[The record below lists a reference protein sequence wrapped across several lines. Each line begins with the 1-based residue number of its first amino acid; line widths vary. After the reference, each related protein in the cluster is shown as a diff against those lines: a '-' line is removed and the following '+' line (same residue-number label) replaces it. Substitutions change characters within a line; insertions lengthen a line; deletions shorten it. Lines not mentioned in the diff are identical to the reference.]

1 MTTSASNGSA
11 QAQPASPATNDA
23 THARDD
29 GDALEP
35 RGDDPRVVR
44 DDSRRARGDDAPR
57 ETTFAREPTLASRL
71 VIFVLLTAVVLSA
84 LAFGTVHP
92 WAIGLFAA
100 GACVVAV
107 LWAFDAYASRTLRVS
122 RSLLQLSVAGL
133 FVVGLVQLTSP
144 AGAGVVARTLSVE
157 AVKTISLDPFSTR
170 IALVQIGALLIY
182 FAAALVFIDS
192 PKRLHTVVRAL
203 MIFGAAL
210 ALYSLLQFFLNPTQI
225 YWTRQPQQ
233 ATPFGPFVNRH
244 HFAGYMELM
253 IGLPLG
259 LLLTGAVKKDLLPL
273 YVFAALIMS
282 VALVATASR
291 GGMLSL
297 MAEVVFLVA
306 VAAFAR
312 ARRERKKARE
322 GTSEIE
328 PSRGRGALARA
339 GLQLAAAAVL
349 LVGVMLYIGE
359 EMLSHTLS
367 SFLSDNVTTNRVLF
381 WQGAKEIIAEHP
393 WIGAGLGS
401 FGVAFTRHD
410 PMNGVARL
418 EQAHNDYL
426 QVLSDAGLIGGIL
439 GLFFLA
445 VLFAGG
451 FARLS
456 THDKFRR
463 GVAVG
468 ALGGCAGILV
478 HSFFDFPLH
487 MTSTALLFLVF
498 AALATLDSRVEQPAE
513 TRRKRRRRPSRTHVA
528 TREAHEE
535 AKEQVVA

>member
-1 MTTSASNGSA
+1 M
-11 QAQPASPATNDA
+11 P
-23 THARDD
+23 H
-29 GDALEP
+29 
-35 RGDDPRVVR
+35 
-44 DDSRRARGDDAPR
+44 
-57 ETTFAREPTLASRL
+57 EPTRASRL
-71 VIFVLLTAVVLSA
+71 VILVLLAAVVLSA

-92 WAIGLFAA
+92 WAIGVFAA
-100 GACVVAV
+100 GACLVAV
-107 LWAFDAYASRTLRVS
+107 LWAWDAFASRALRVS
-122 RSLLQLSVAGL
+122 RSLLQLPLAGL
-133 FVVGLVQLTSP
+133 FVVGLVQLTSWGANSTGTD
-144 AGAGVVARTLSVE
+144 AGGLSV
-157 AVKTISLDPFSTR
+157 APARTISLDPFSTR

-192 PKRLHTVVRAL
+192 PKRLRAVVRAL

-210 ALYSLLQFFLNPTQI
+210 ALFSLLQFFLNPTQI
-225 YWTRQPQQ
+225 YWVRQPAQ
-233 ATPFGPFVNRH
+233 AMPFGPFVNRH

-273 YVFAALIMS
+273 YLFAALIMAI
-282 VALVATASR
+282 ALVATGSR

-297 MAEVVFLVA
+297 TAEVLFLIA

-312 ARRERKKARE
+312 VRRAARKDAAAGESSSSSGA
-322 GTSEIE
+322 
-328 PSRGRGALARA
+328 RGALARA
-339 GLQLAAAAVL
+339 ALQLAVAAVL
-349 LVGVMLYIGE
+349 LVGVLLYIGE
-359 EMLSHTLS
+359 GLLSHTLS
-367 SFLSDNVTTNRVLF
+367 AFLSDNVTTNRVLF

-410 PMNGVARL
+410 PLNGVARL

-426 QVLSDAGLIGGIL
+426 QVLSDAGAVGGL
-439 GLFFLA
+439 LALVFLVA
-445 VLFAGG
+445 FLRGA
-451 FARLS
+451 FARVTS
-456 THDKFRR
+456 YDKFRR

-498 AALATLDSRVEQPAE
+498 AALATLDSRVEEHAG
-513 TRRKRRRRPSRTHVA
+513 TRRRRRRRSHRTQDAVA
-528 TREAHEE
+528 ATAAHKEAREE
-535 AKEQVVA
+535 VAA